1 MDFGDEFPYHRDCH
15 RHPEPAHY
23 FVGQRRLVFAQILI
37 FKIIIYMFMAS
48 RYLELS

>member
-1 MDFGDEFPYHRDCH
+1 MDFGVEIPYKRDCH
-15 RHPEPAHY
+15 RHPKPAHY

-48 RYLELS
+48 RYLKLS